1 VILNPPCQ
9 NFSRTRLQ
17 KSYCPIRHRRFEIPF
32 ERLGFNLQLQGF
44 LGDIHLNGV
53 FFVDH
58 VQDRVPLLPTPFG

>member
-1 VILNPPCQ
+1 
-9 NFSRTRLQ
+9 
-17 KSYCPIRHRRFEIPF
+17 
-32 ERLGFNLQLQGF
+32 LQLQGF